1 MGKFQI
7 YKVQLGGKFTQMHSF
22 IPVFKP
28 NPIAFRLTQIHR
40 AKIII
45 TLPQWLVVILD
56 FISWDQF
63 YLIHCF

>member
-7 YKVQLGGKFTQMHSF
+7 YKVQLDRTFTQMHFF

-28 NPIAFRLTQIHR
+28 NPLAFRLTQIHR

-45 TLPQWLVVILD
+45 VLPQ
-56 FISWDQF
+56 
-63 YLIHCF
+63 